1 MQLIALHASASSHPE
16 FGFQSARHRAHHHH
30 GSASYPRY
38 RSDFGV
44 KDCLAR
50 RASSFDECLAV
61 SYLAIRQEPDGQRA
75 EGWADKVFLAGLIA
89 LVTAVSF
96 LAVFRI

>member
-1 MQLIALHASASSHPE
+1 M
-16 FGFQSARHRAHHHH
+16 
-30 GSASYPRY
+30 
-38 RSDFGV
+38 
-44 KDCLAR
+44 
-50 RASSFDECLAV
+50 